1 MRSGACRRIGAA
13 ATLAFAMLAAGNQLG
28 RRLMKPRAVMS
39 AFSQNR
45 CPQKRLPFAC
55 ISISLKVART

>member
-1 MRSGACRRIGAA
+1 MRSGASARIGAA
-13 ATLAFAMLAAGNQLG
+13 ASTAATTLAAGNQFG
-28 RRLMKPRAVMS
+28 RRLMKPSAAMP

-55 ISISLKVART
+55 ISISLKVTRR